1 MNFGDWKDHG
11 DCSLIRKLKE
21 KLYTKRMQG
30 NEKKEK
36 LYTKRMQG
44 NERLIVSGACDYK
57 VLRCVTY
64 LYMRVALD

>member
-44 NERLIVSGACDYK
+44 NEKGL
-57 VLRCVTY
+57 
-64 LYMRVALD
+64 

>member
-1 MNFGDWKDHG
+1 
-11 DCSLIRKLKE
+11 
-21 KLYTKRMQG
+21 MQG

-44 NERLIVSGACDYK
+44 NERLIVSACDYK